1 MMKANHRAY
10 PEKGDY
16 CLSLSILWLDQ
27 EFVLRTSQPVLPGW
41 LTYLLSIAFVFS
53 GVAVVIFAYF
63 TFQVMLNRPLNPL
76 EESVAAVAGVDLSLE
91 QTGPSDVPTLVPGQ
105 PTPTLIPTSE
115 PWEGTDRVNIL
126 LMGIDRRPG
135 EAFISRTDTMML
147 VSLDPETESA
157 SILSIPRDLY
167 VLIPGYGRD
176 RINTAFVYGSAGNN
190 PVGGAALAMQ
200 TVEYNLGVSV
210 HHYVL
215 VDFSAVINGI
225 NALGGIDVYVPT
237 AINDPTYPSMNY
249 GFDPLSIPA
258 GQNHFDGETALKYA
272 RTRHQDNDFGR
283 AARQQQVILAIKQ
296 KVTSLGFTGMIAQ
309 AGTLYRQVE
318 NGIRTDLSLEQMI
331 RLATA
336 ANSIDSENIYNDVL
350 DYDYVSSYLTDAGA
364 QVLILDNAKAA
375 VLIEELFYNN
385 D

>member
-1 MMKANHRAY
+1 MR
-10 PEKGDY
+10 
-16 CLSLSILWLDQ
+16 S
-27 EFVLRTSQPVLPGW
+27 SQPVLPGW

-53 GVAVVIFAYF
+53 GIAVVVFAYF

-76 EESVAAVAGVDLSLE
+76 EQSVAAVAGVDLSLE
-91 QTGPSDVPTLVPGQ
+91 QIGPSDVPTLMPGQ
-105 PTPTLIPTSE
+105 ATPTLIPTSE

-147 VSLDPETESA
+147 ISLDPVTESA

-167 VLIPGYGRD
+167 VLIPGHGRD

-200 TVEYNLGVSV
+200 TVEYNLGVPIN
-210 HHYVL
+210 HYIL

-237 AINDPTYPSMNY
+237 AINDPTFPDMDY
-249 GFDPLSIPA
+249 GFDPLIIPA
-258 GQNHFDGETALKYA
+258 GQQHFDGAMALKYA

-283 AARQQQVILAIKQ
+283 ASRQQQVVLAVRQ
-296 KVTSLGFTGMIAQ
+296 KAAALGFTGLVAQ

-318 NGIRTDLSLEQMI
+318 NGVRTDLTLEQMI

-336 ANSIDSENIYNDVL
+336 ANSIDSENIYNEVL
-350 DYDYVSSYLTDAGA
+350 DYDYVSSYRTEAGA
-364 QVLILDNAKAA
+364 AVLILDNQKAA
-375 VLIEELFYNN
+375 VLIQELFYNGEN
-385 D
+385 